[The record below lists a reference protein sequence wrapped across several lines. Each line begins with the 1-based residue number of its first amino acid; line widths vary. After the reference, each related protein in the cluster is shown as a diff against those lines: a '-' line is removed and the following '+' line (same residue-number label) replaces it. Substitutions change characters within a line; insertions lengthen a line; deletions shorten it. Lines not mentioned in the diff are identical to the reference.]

1 MKRIKLDEESDAELH
16 ADADST
22 WISVGD
28 NFSVYIK
35 RVRGSDIN
43 ESGINVDIYVRGHED
58 CNALTS
64 CYAFDSDA
72 EEFKEEEDLEVD

>member
-1 MKRIKLDEESDAELH
+1 MKRIKLDEESDAELQS
-16 ADADST
+16 DADST
-22 WISVGD
+22 WITVGD

-35 RVRGSDIN
+35 RVRGGDIN
-43 ESGINVDIYVRGHED
+43 ESGVSVDIYVRNFED
-58 CNALTS
+58 CNSIAS

>member
-1 MKRIKLDEESDAELH
+1 MKKIRLDEESDAELKS
-16 ADADST
+16 DADST

-35 RVRGSDIN
+35 RVRGSEIN
-43 ESGINVDIYVRGHED
+43 ESGVSVDIYVRKYED
-58 CNALTS
+58 CNSLTS